1 MNPHD
6 QISTPLGFAEFAA
19 EWFGVFV
26 PPALAAG
33 FAIDA
38 SEHSR
43 RWETATGPVCWVK
56 NRLLDAGYFKPG
68 RQCHDDSVV
77 TAILHVGFLSLPE
90 SPEMLER
97 LKNEP
102 RDAPAPARS
111 RFANCVQ
118 KYAVAPIDATAGRVS
133 PGDAK

>member
-1 MNPHD
+1 MTPHD

-33 FAIDA
+33 FAADA
-38 SEHSR
+38 SEHGR
-43 RWETATGPVCWVK
+43 RWETAAGPVCWVK

-68 RQCHDDSVV
+68 GQCHDDSFV

-90 SPEMLER
+90 SPEMIAR
-97 LKNEP
+97 LKNELAEEP
-102 RDAPAPARS
+102 SPARS
-111 RFANCVQ
+111 RFANSVQ
-118 KYAVAPIDATAGRVS
+118 RYAVSPIDATAGRVS